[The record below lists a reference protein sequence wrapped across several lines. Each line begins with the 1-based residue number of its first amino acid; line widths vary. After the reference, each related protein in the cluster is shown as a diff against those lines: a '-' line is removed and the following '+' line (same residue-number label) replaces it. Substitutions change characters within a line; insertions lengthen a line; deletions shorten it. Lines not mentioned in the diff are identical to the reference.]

1 VLAAAQQRL
10 RRARNPRKI
19 QAPKPRRSPQRANSA
34 EPIPRAALARTGK
47 IHYIACKLAPNNG
60 ADNGKT
66 WYGNFDMTQ
75 FTFINT
81 SGGSTEAPNTKIRGA
96 NAMTWAGVSSVT
108 GKPILADTGYG
119 ANGVSAGA
127 DPNWDSVT
135 NINARMKD
143 GVVGI
148 CQYNPSSTWA
158 TTISGIRSQLGTP
171 KFCP

>member
-1 VLAAAQQRL
+1 MRQCLRLRANVHEWQLRLFRHADLVQRL
-10 RRARNPRKI
+10 VPNAVFSMDI
-19 QAPKPRRSPQRANSA
+19 SPWV
-34 EPIPRAALARTGK
+34 
-47 IHYIACKLAPNNG
+47 APNNG
-60 ADNGKT
+60 ADNGAT

-81 SGGSTEAPNTKIRGA
+81 SGGSTDATNATIRSA
-96 NAMTWAGVSSVT
+96 NSMTWAGVSSAT

-119 ANGVSAGA
+119 VNGSSAGP